1 MKLNSQDLDKIADET
16 LDFYNRYAEDFWE
29 GTRDHD
35 VSQNI
40 TAMLQHID
48 GERPFTI
55 LDLGCGPGRDLKAFT
70 ELGHDRAGLSY
81 FATAISARHGDISFR
96 SNR

>member
-1 MKLNSQDLDKIADET
+1 MKLNPKDLDKIADET
-16 LDFYNRYAEDFWE
+16 LDFYNRHAEDFWE

-40 TAMLQHID
+40 TAILQHIE

-55 LDLGCGPGRDLKAFT
+55 LDF
-70 ELGHDRAGLSY
+70 GLRPW
-81 FATAISARHGDISFR
+81 TRP
-96 SNR
+96 

>member
-1 MKLNSQDLDKIADET
+1 MRPRSNMKLKPEDLAKITDFT
-16 LDFYNRYAEDFWE
+16 LRHYNGHAEDFWE

-40 TAMLQHID
+40 TAILQHIE

-55 LDLGCGPGRDLKAFT
+55 LDLRGGCVRL
-70 ELGHDRAGLSY
+70 
-81 FATAISARHGDISFR
+81 
-96 SNR
+96 